1 MFQIE
6 SCAKPGGLN
15 LEGRLLRFESNSAA
29 TASKSARKNLETM
42 SGVILNRSQPKFAA
56 KLVSNEMLCLK
67 GM

>member
-29 TASKSARKNLETM
+29 TSKSARKNLETM